1 MFEVDS
7 STDEQHEDLEENM
20 SFVDFVTLFIL
31 LDGSTFSDHLPGR
44 YPWGPIPEDP
54 GMVRVHTVGGGNV
67 GQTCRGVARVIF
79 CVQPFSLF
87 TAEEDN
93 ILPSVLSETLNN
105 SSIIIPEKYF
115 DSFFPTPDFIPTLWY
130 IFWRL
135 LLLVLW
141 PSSIEPSLSIE
152 SQSGP
157 LHQMN
162 VWLWIFYIDNNIGA
176 TARHFQHGH
185 RSKHHQCH

>member
-105 SSIIIPEKYF
+105 SSSSEK
-115 DSFFPTPDFIPTLWY
+115 SSLTPFSP
-130 IFWRL
+130 L
-135 LLLVLW
+135 LIL
-141 PSSIEPSLSIE
+141 
-152 SQSGP
+152 
-157 LHQMN
+157 
-162 VWLWIFYIDNNIGA
+162 
-176 TARHFQHGH
+176 FQHFDIFSGEFAH
-185 RSKHHQCH
+185 MKASLTCTVA